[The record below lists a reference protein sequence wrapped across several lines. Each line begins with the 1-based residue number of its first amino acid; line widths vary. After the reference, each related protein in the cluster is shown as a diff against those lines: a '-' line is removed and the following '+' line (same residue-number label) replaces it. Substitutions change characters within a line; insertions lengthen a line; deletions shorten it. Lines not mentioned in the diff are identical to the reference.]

1 MREFLPDYQGAT
13 IVTLFILGSGSIYG
27 LGARANN
34 DLWLAFLLAIVLA
47 LPMILLYARL
57 RSILPSE
64 NLYGGL
70 DRLYGSWIGRLVAF
84 LYSLYAWYL
93 ACIVGKDVS
102 IFINSVAL
110 SFTPQPVLVLF
121 LALLSLWAAKEGL
134 QTLGRWSALALKSV
148 LTVIAITMMLLVTQV
163 NLKEFLPLLYN
174 GWKPVLLG
182 SLELAD
188 FPFLETVVLIWGL
201 EGLSSKKSPYKILLP
216 GFFIGAIVLTVVS
229 SLTMS
234 VIGPDKY
241 ASSYFPSYLAV
252 SRISLFRFLTRLEAT
267 VGITFVVTCFL
278 KIAVCLVIACKGLAH
293 ALGIADYRILVTPL
307 ALGIIPGS
315 QWLIKSQMEAYIN
328 ATKVIGPYD
337 FSMQVILP
345 LMLWI
350 TAEFKL
356 SVHRKKGEGAN

>member
-1 MREFLPDYQGAT
+1 
-13 IVTLFILGSGSIYG
+13 
-27 LGARANN
+27 
-34 DLWLAFLLAIVLA
+34 
-47 LPMILLYARL
+47 
-57 RSILPSE
+57 
-64 NLYGGL
+64 
-70 DRLYGSWIGRLVAF
+70 
-84 LYSLYAWYL
+84 
-93 ACIVGKDVS
+93 
-102 IFINSVAL
+102 
-110 SFTPQPVLVLF
+110 